1 MNKFVRYRFFM
12 EKVDL
17 KENLIISSFENDII
31 MLTMRKQK
39 DIIK

>member
-1 MNKFVRYRFFM
+1 MNELVRYRFFM

-17 KENLIISSFENDII
+17 KENLIISYLKNDII

>member
-1 MNKFVRYRFFM
+1 MNEFVRYRFFM

-17 KENLIISSFENDII
+17 KENLIISSLKNDII